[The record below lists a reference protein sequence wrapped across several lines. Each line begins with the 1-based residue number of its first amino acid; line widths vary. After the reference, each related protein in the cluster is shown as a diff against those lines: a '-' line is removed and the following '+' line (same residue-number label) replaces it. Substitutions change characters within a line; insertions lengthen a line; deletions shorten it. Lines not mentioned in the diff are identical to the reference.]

1 MTTHEAILEAFPEL
15 DKMTEMG
22 YEDYFEE
29 VKSKQSYLDKI
40 LSDITHIR
48 VYKELTEKELA
59 ELQALEKQSF
69 LERKKYKRIVRILG
83 KNPKLWRE
91 FIKGTKELKGVIDS
105 FNNTSYKPRILVEYM
120 NEGDD

>member
-1 MTTHEAILEAFPEL
+1 MTTHEAIIEAFPEL

-29 VKSKQSYLDKI
+29 VKSKQSYLDKV

-48 VYKELTEKELA
+48 VYQELTEKELA
-59 ELQALEKQSF
+59 DLQALEKTSF
-69 LERKKYKRIVRILG
+69 LERKKYKMIVKILG
-83 KNPKLWRE
+83 KNPKLWKE
-91 FIKGTKELKGVIDS
+91 FIKGTKELKGVMES

>member
-1 MTTHEAILEAFPEL
+1 MTTYDAIIEAFPEL

-29 VKSKQSYLDKI
+29 VKSKQSYLDKV

-48 VYKELTEKELA
+48 VYQELTEKEIA
-59 ELQALEKQSF
+59 DLQALEKTSF
-69 LERKKYKRIVRILG
+69 LERKKYKMIVKILG
-83 KNPKLWRE
+83 KNPKLWKE
-91 FIKGTKELKGVIDS
+91 FIKGTKELKGVMES
-105 FNNTSYKPRILVEYM
+105 FNNTPYKPRILVEYM